1 MAFTNIAITLLR
13 LPNDR
18 PEHLIRPWKDDPWES
33 LSKNDKIKRGFY
45 VAGIM
50 LLKALKGVAFVIAA
64 LFASVF
70 GLASKQNRRRK

>member
-1 MAFTNIAITLLR
+1 MIDPNISSALSA
-13 LPNDR
+13 
-18 PEHLIRPWKDDPWES
+18 WKDDPWES

>member
-1 MAFTNIAITLLR
+1 MPGQHKTDASPTPPVDWREGAWED
-13 LPNDR
+13 LP
-18 PEHLIRPWKDDPWES
+18 KS
-33 LSKNDKIKRGFY
+33 AKVKRGFY